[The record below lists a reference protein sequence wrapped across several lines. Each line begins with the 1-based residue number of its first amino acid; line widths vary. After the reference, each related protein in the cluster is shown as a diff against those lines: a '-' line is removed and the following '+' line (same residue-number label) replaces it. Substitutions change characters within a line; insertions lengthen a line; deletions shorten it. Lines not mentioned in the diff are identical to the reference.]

1 MAAVAPDEAFGLD
14 WPYPLFGYQKEGIE
28 KLLDGRSV
36 LLADEM
42 GLGKTIQAIAAIRI
56 LVARKEIARA
66 LIVCPVTLIAQW
78 RRQIRIWAPELAV
91 STAIGRSSRRIA
103 AWRADAALYLSSF
116 ESVRADVGLPSKGA
130 GRIWD
135 VVVLDEAQ
143 RIKNAK
149 SAVAAAVKSL
159 NRARSWVLTG
169 TPLENRLDDLLSVLD
184 FAAPGEFRPQAMGVG
199 LRALMARVQ
208 LRRRRAEVLDDLPPK
223 FASVIGLDRTAAQ
236 RAAYRKAEEK
246 GTVWLRSL
254 GRRLRISHVLELIL
268 RLKQICN
275 FCPETGDSAKLDD
288 LAPPRCVWGLRG
300 KGACFLTVRRR
311 AVRGAS
317 TCPGIACA
325 PAAHRHWRNG
335 QRRPKRRI
343 GFVGARPI
351 APSAGSLAPRWRD
364 GVELDRSLACHPFPS
379 MVESSSREPSRGS
392 GSSNRSDATG

>member
-1 MAAVAPDEAFGLD
+1 MAAVAPEEAFGLD

-135 VVVLDEAQ
+135 DVLDEAQ

-159 NRARSWVLTG
+159 NRARS
-169 TPLENRLDDLLSVLD
+169 
-184 FAAPGEFRPQAMGVG
+184 
-199 LRALMARVQ
+199 
-208 LRRRRAEVLDDLPPK
+208 
-223 FASVIGLDRTAAQ
+223 
-236 RAAYRKAEEK
+236 
-246 GTVWLRSL
+246 
-254 GRRLRISHVLELIL
+254 
-268 RLKQICN
+268 
-275 FCPETGDSAKLDD
+275 
-288 LAPPRCVWGLRG
+288 
-300 KGACFLTVRRR
+300 
-311 AVRGAS
+311 
-317 TCPGIACA
+317 
-325 PAAHRHWRNG
+325 
-335 QRRPKRRI
+335 
-343 GFVGARPI
+343 
-351 APSAGSLAPRWRD
+351 
-364 GVELDRSLACHPFPS
+364 
-379 MVESSSREPSRGS
+379 
-392 GSSNRSDATG
+392 